1 MDIEADNSSLRPATG
16 VAPRHLQIG
25 RAELRPAELA
35 GVLRRGAVPIA
46 ACALAGAAAAY
57 IYAASLPK
65 SYTAYSAVAVE
76 GDRLAIPELQ
86 GVLRTDASPDPM
98 PLVRTEVQALGS
110 HQLLARVVNELQL
123 ARDPEFNHALQ
134 PESTVGRAT
143 DWLKSWLPHGKSAA
157 TGNGT
162 DDSVLNAASHA
173 LAISQDNRSL
183 VIGVAFTSQNPQIA
197 AAFVNRLVADYTAE
211 RQDRR
216 TAADLGANTAITQRI
231 DQVRGEIEQIEKK
244 MHDLRAQSGV
254 VSLRA
259 GSVGQQQAEDLAT
272 AVSRATEQRSEI
284 EANLARAQAAVSSGA
299 SDQLASVLGSETI
312 SRLRE
317 QESEA
322 SGRVADLSARFGP
335 QYPALRSAEAD
346 LSAIRREVSG
356 EAHRIV
362 ASLTTQLQVARAHE
376 ADVEAQLAQA
386 NKAGAKAQD
395 VEAQLQQLQQD
406 AATRRA
412 LYNTLLERAQQTVAQ
427 PHNDGMAEVRVLSTA
442 TPPGLPSA
450 PNMKLA
456 AGLGGLA
463 GAMLAGIAAVARG
476 LSHRQFRGDDDIQ
489 AATGAMVLAR
499 LRGRGGKSRWR
510 LLASGTTALAADDE
524 TALRT
529 ANARLRGAARAG
541 TCRVVA
547 FTAAQPGP
555 ASGAVAAALA
565 RMAAREGP
573 ALLIESGSTGGAKDG
588 VSAGNT
594 GDWRDAVM
602 HDAGSPL
609 DILAVE
615 DIGGGAGGL
624 DRIAL
629 ENLLIEARD
638 DYALIVLSGPVANDA
653 ASLSL
658 ARTADVTVVV
668 VDEAAA
674 DPAFTRE
681 AATRLASMS
690 RARLCAISLAAA

>member
-1 MDIEADNSSLRPATG
+1 MDNDSAGQALNRGAHLPARRDSAADM
-16 VAPRHLQIG
+16 
-25 RAELRPAELA
+25 RPAELL
-35 GVLRRGAVPIA
+35 GVLRRGALPIG
-46 ACALAGAAAAY
+46 ACFLAGALLAY
-57 IYAASLPK
+57 VYAASLPK

-110 HQLLARVVNELQL
+110 RQLLARVAGELHLEQN
-123 ARDPEFNHALQ
+123 PEFNHALV
-134 PESTVGRAT
+134 PESSFGHAV
-143 DWLKSWLPHGKSAA
+143 DWMKSWLPHGKMAQPTS
-157 TGNGT
+157 GI
-162 DDSVLNAASHA
+162 DESVLNAASHS
-173 LAISQDNRSL
+173 LAITQDNRSL
-183 VIGVAFTSQNPQIA
+183 VIGIGFTAQDPQLA

-216 TAADLGANTAITQRI
+216 SAADLGANTAITQRI
-231 DQVRGEIEQIEKK
+231 DQVRGEIDQIEAK
-244 MHDLRAQSGV
+244 MRDLRQQSGV
-254 VSLRA
+254 VALRA

-272 AVSRATEQRSEI
+272 AAARATEQRSEI

-322 SGRVADLSARFGP
+322 SGKVADLSARFGP
-335 QYPALRSAEAD
+335 QYPALRSAQAD
-346 LSAIRREVSG
+346 LAAIRREVNG

-376 ADVEAQLAQA
+376 ADVQAQLAQA
-386 NKAGAKAQD
+386 NREGAKAQD

-427 PHNDGMAEVRVLSTA
+427 PHNDGMAEVRVLSVA
-442 TPPGLPSA
+442 AAPGLPSA

-456 AGLGGLA
+456 AALGGLA
-463 GAMLAGIAAVARG
+463 GAMLAAIVAVARG
-476 LSHRQFRGDDDIQ
+476 LGHRQFRGDDDIQ

-499 LRGRGGKSRWR
+499 LRGRGGRMRWR
-510 LLASGTTALAADDE
+510 LLASGTSALAADDE
-524 TALRT
+524 SALRT
-529 ANARLRGAARAG
+529 ANARLRGSARDGA
-541 TCRVVA
+541 CRVVA
-547 FTAAQPGP
+547 FTAAQKGP
-555 ASGAVAAALA
+555 AAGAVAAALA
-565 RMAAREGP
+565 RMAAREAP
-573 ALLIESGSTGGAKDG
+573 ALLIQSGTSGAQPEGGA
-588 VSAGNT
+588 AIER
-594 GDWRDAVM
+594 DWRDAVM

-609 DILAVE
+609 DILAAE
-615 DIGGGAGGL
+615 DIGIAGSAV
-624 DRIAL
+624 DRVAL
-629 ENLLIEARD
+629 ENLLIEARE
-638 DYALIVLSGPVANDA
+638 DYALIVLSGPVADDA

-658 ARTADVTVVV
+658 ARSADVTVVV

-674 DPAFTRE
+674 DPDFTRD
-681 AATRLASMS
+681 AASRLASMS

>member
-1 MDIEADNSSLRPATG
+1 MDIEADNQTLHRAPAFAGRRDAT
-16 VAPRHLQIG
+16 G
-25 RAELRPAELA
+25 RAEIRPAELA

-46 ACALAGAAAAY
+46 ACALAGAVAAY
-57 IYAASLPK
+57 IYAGTLPK

-86 GVLRTDASPDPM
+86 GVLRSDASPDPM
-98 PLVRTEVQALGS
+98 PSVRTEVQALDS
-110 HQLLARVVNELQL
+110 RQLLARVAGELHL
-123 ARDPEFNHALQ
+123 ANDPQFNHALQ
-134 PESTVGRAT
+134 PESAFGRAT
-143 DWLKSWLPHGKSAA
+143 GWVKSWLPHGQPGA
-157 TGNGT
+157 TGDTTNE
-162 DDSVLNAASHA
+162 SVLNAASHA
-173 LAISQDNRSL
+173 LSITQDNRSL
-183 VIGVAFTSQNPQIA
+183 VIGVGFTAHDPRLA
-197 AAFVNRLVADYTAE
+197 ADFVNRLVSDYTAE

-216 TAADLGANTAITQRI
+216 NAADLGANTAITQRI

-254 VSLRA
+254 VALRA

-272 AVSRATEQRSEI
+272 EAARATGQRSDI

-376 ADVEAQLAQA
+376 ADVQAQLAQA
-386 NKAGAKAQD
+386 NQAGAKAQD

-427 PHNDGMAEVRVLSTA
+427 PHNDGMAEVRVLSA
-442 TPPGLPSA
+442 ASPPGLPSA

-463 GAMLAGIAAVARG
+463 GAMLAGIFAVGRG
-476 LSHRQFRGDDDIQ
+476 LSHQHFRGDEDIQ
-489 AATGAMVLAR
+489 ATTGAMVLAR

-510 LLASGTTALAADDE
+510 LLAAGTTALAADDE

-541 TCRVVA
+541 ACRVVA
-547 FTAAQPGP
+547 FTAAQTGP

-565 RMAAREGP
+565 RMAAREAP
-573 ALLIESGSTGGAKDG
+573 ALLIEGGGNYGTDDG
-588 VSAGNT
+588 VASGH
-594 GDWRDAVM
+594 GRDWRDAVM
-602 HDAGSPL
+602 HDAASTL
-609 DILAVE
+609 DILAAE
-615 DIGGGAGGL
+615 DIGDGSGAI

-629 ENLLIEARD
+629 ENVLIEAREE
-638 DYALIVLSGPVANDA
+638 YALIVLSGPVANDA

-668 VDEAAA
+668 VDENTA
-674 DPAFTRE
+674 DPAFTRDV
-681 AATRLASMS
+681 AARLASMS
-690 RARLCAISLAAA
+690 RTRLCAISLAAA